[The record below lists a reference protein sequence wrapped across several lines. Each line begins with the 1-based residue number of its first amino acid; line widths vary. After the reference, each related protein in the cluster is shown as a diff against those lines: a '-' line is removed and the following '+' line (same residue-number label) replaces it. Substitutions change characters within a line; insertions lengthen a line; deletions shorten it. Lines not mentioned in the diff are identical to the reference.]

1 MYVRERGIFFHIF
14 LQTAKFSLFFR
25 HARAAALIYCH
36 EINGC
41 GGRQMDNKT
50 QKVIERF
57 KKDPAAAQ
65 SLLQSGD
72 GQSLMQLLT
81 AQDGGAALE
90 QAAQSAARGDTK
102 ELAAMTEDAMMGTIR
117 KKGGIMLFNIS
128 PNILCC
134 WLYSPLGAGSISNS
148 F

>member
-14 LQTAKFSLFFR
+14 LQTAKFFLFFR

-102 ELAAMTEDAMMGTIR
+102 ELAAMLSSLMHSPQGAELMRRLNDAAR
-117 KKGGIMLFNIS
+117 K
-128 PNILCC
+128 
-134 WLYSPLGAGSISNS
+134 
-148 F
+148 